1 VQQGK
6 QSGIAQAVDIFEEIG
21 LGDTD
26 YELTLEHQAVGI
38 TSAEAHAMLAYA
50 YFWRGQTGD
59 DDLAREQILAA
70 RQADGSDTSSVA
82 QIYNTL
88 KKAGLTGI

>member
-1 VQQGK
+1 
-6 QSGIAQAVDIFEEIG
+6 
-21 LGDTD
+21 
-26 YELTLEHQAVGI
+26 
-38 TSAEAHAMLAYA
+38 MLAYA